1 MKLAFLIP
9 LPLVFAACATKH
21 ASAVRVRP
29 YAVPGTTLPSEGIES
44 VRYAENIK
52 GYPLGRYIDP
62 NNSRIMHEG
71 HTVYRVETTSKWNL
85 HPNARVA
92 VPLGSTTRVRDVSQA
107 NAPLRDE
114 LVVELNRQ
122 RQVTQSVIQSGQT
135 VSQKL
140 DQLAASIEQ
149 TRHLA
154 EQNTQL
160 QQDMNTTTQRLNA
173 LEEELRRKQRA
184 ERTTTPAATPKDEN
198 SEW

>member
-1 MKLAFLIP
+1 MKLAMLIP
-9 LPLVFAACATKH
+9 LPLLFAACATKH
-21 ASAVRVRP
+21 AAVLRVHP
-29 YAVPGTTLPSEGIES
+29 YAVPGTTLPSEGVES
-44 VRYAENIK
+44 VRYAEDIK

-71 HTVYRVETTSKWNL
+71 HTVYRVETTAKWNL
-85 HPNARVA
+85 HPNAPVV
-92 VPLGSTTRVRDVSQA
+92 VPLGAATRVRDVSQA
-107 NAPLRDE
+107 TAPLRDE
-114 LVVELNRQ
+114 LTMELNRQ
-122 RQVTQSVIQSGQT
+122 RQVTQSVIHSGET

-140 DQLAASIEQ
+140 EQLSAAMEQ

-160 QQDMNTTTQRLNA
+160 QQEMNTTTQRLNA

-184 ERTTTPAATPKDEN
+184 ERTTTPAATPKEEN